1 MRTNVGKA
9 DAVVRGSLAV
19 AFLLVAVIMNQE
31 PIVSLGA
38 ALCAIVF
45 AATALT
51 RHCPLYE
58 LLGRN
63 TRARASHPNIT
74 SVE

>member
-9 DAVVRGSLAV
+9 DAVIRGSLAV
-19 AFLLVAVIMNQE
+19 AFLLVAVVMSQE
-31 PIVSLGA
+31 PIVSLAA
-38 ALCAIVF
+38 ALCAILL

-58 LLGRN
+58 LFGLS
-63 TRARASHPNIT
+63 TRAHPSHPQHH
-74 SVE
+74 